1 MNKEKLYNFAISKL
15 SNKKI
20 SNAQKATV
28 RQLVDAGVICNHGN
42 YREYDEKYIRQFSS
56 TVNAWGLNEDK
67 FASGGYTDEIGDK
80 FKNAIKIPVMPC
92 ETKRE
97 KPECNQ
103 SGLGWWAVFTAAFLG
118 SLAVEIASLC
128 W

>member
-1 MNKEKLYNFAISKL
+1 MNKEQLYNLAISKL

-28 RQLVDAGVICNHGN
+28 RQLVDAGVITKPSVKLCFKDKSGEDVSIEEIETLGGQTLTVVNRRNGFKLP
-42 YREYDEKYIRQFSS
+42 EK
-56 TVNAWGLNEDK
+56 
-67 FASGGYTDEIGDK
+67 
-80 FKNAIKIPVMPC
+80 
-92 ETKRE
+92 E
-97 KPECNQ
+97 KPAKNKT
-103 SGLGWWAVFTAAFLG
+103 GLGWWIVFTAAFLG